1 MHVIILWNKG
11 ELVYLFIN
19 KSYFIFVTSWAS
31 LDIYREHILFEYSD
45 EIRKFSRTNS
55 LRKGKSCLIFFLLI
69 IWEDETKRKTWAPW
83 FSLLNC
89 VLHWISKAKHD
100 LIRNMITTW
109 QGRDYSPLQL
119 QFKSIS
125 FWKSI
130 YVMLVWFGLNLLHLQ
145 LLGSTISFKQNATLL
160 WFFII
165 IISRF

>member
-1 MHVIILWNKG
+1 M
-11 ELVYLFIN
+11 
-19 KSYFIFVTSWAS
+19 
-31 LDIYREHILFEYSD
+31 
-45 EIRKFSRTNS
+45 
-55 LRKGKSCLIFFLLI
+55 LI

-109 QGRDYSPLQL
+109 QGRYYSPLQL

-145 LLGSTISFKQNATLL
+145 LLGSIISFKQKCHPFVIFFFFLNFPLL
-160 WFFII
+160 ITNNNELNYFYFYFFQNDCSVRVSWMI
-165 IISRF
+165 